1 MASKQKAEQDIE
13 QDESIAPTIPKSDV
27 RSNVNTSTES
37 CSKTCDDE
45 KKSEIL
51 HERETTEFERETI
64 QNKIISTGQKE
75 TSHYGYIDTEG
86 KLSIAIE
93 EIRQA
98 IQKGETIAVDC
109 EGVNLSRFGSV
120 TLVNIAVR
128 GQVYLIDV
136 LKIGSAVYD
145 RGLRSILEDKSIKKL
160 MFDCREDADALK
172 HLYNVRLDGVLDV
185 QLLEVMNRI
194 IHRGYT
200 KIRSLKHCLELFVSD
215 KTMLEVKLKG
225 RSSMDQD
232 NKLWE
237 KRPLSEDILKYA
249 SIDVLVLFKLYDALC
264 NRVVDTTRWI
274 AASERYCDKQ
284 RSRTDRKYRDG
295 DGLLPPGIF

>member
-1 MASKQKAEQDIE
+1 M
-13 QDESIAPTIPKSDV
+13 
-27 RSNVNTSTES
+27 
-37 CSKTCDDE
+37 
-45 KKSEIL
+45 
-51 HERETTEFERETI
+51 
-64 QNKIISTGQKE
+64 
-75 TSHYGYIDTEG
+75 
-86 KLSIAIE
+86 SIAIE

-98 IQKGETIAVDC
+98 MQKGATIAVDC
-109 EGVNLSRFGSV
+109 EGVELSRFGSV
-120 TLVNIAVR
+120 TLINIAVR

-136 LKIGSAVYD
+136 LKIGSTVYD
-145 RGLRSILEDKSIKKL
+145 GGLCSILEDRSIQKL

-194 IHRGYT
+194 RNRGYT

-215 KTMLEVKLKG
+215 KTMIEVKLKG

-249 SIDVLVLFKLYDALC
+249 SIDVLALFKLYDALC
-264 NRVVDTTRWI
+264 NRVVDKTRWI
-274 AASERYCDKQ
+274 AASERYCDNK
-284 RSRTDRKYRDG
+284 RSWNRYYRDG
-295 DGLLPPGIF
+295 DGLLPPGIFK